1 MSEVAPPQR
10 RWVAPWAL
18 IAALAVL
25 FCMMAVLAGTIGT
38 LPWDEAT
45 TRFVQRAQGGLPK
58 AAMYLGNAM
67 GSTAWAIGFSLLVL
81 IGLVALRWSRDIW
94 FLLVVMLLRLL
105 ALAIKG
111 IIRSP
116 RPTELQATL
125 RETFT
130 GYGFPSGHT
139 LTATLVYGCLAFL
152 AVRHVEGRQVVPV
165 VGAIWIL
172 GVSLTAF
179 ARIWSGAHWTSDV
192 IGAIVLGVLIV
203 LVAANVSAWIIG
215 HRRKR
220 LLDTGHDI
228 EPSSTL
234 PEA

>member
-1 MSEVAPPQR
+1 MIEEDHPER
-10 RWVAPWAL
+10 RWTAPWGL

-25 FCMMAVLAGTIGT
+25 FCVMAIVAATSGT
-38 LPWDEAT
+38 LPGDEAT

-58 AAMYLGNAM
+58 AVMYLGNAM
-67 GSTAWAIGFSLLVL
+67 GSTAWTIGFSLIVL
-81 IGLVALRWSRDIW
+81 IGLVALRWSRDVW

-152 AVRHVEGRQVVPV
+152 AVRHVKGRQVVPV

-179 ARIWSGAHWTSDV
+179 ARIWSGAHWASDV
-192 IGAIVLGVLIV
+192 IGAVVLGVFIMF
-203 LVAANVSAWIIG
+203 VAANTSAWII
-215 HRRKR
+215 RQQRER
-220 LLDTGHDI
+220 LHDSVSGA
-228 EPSSTL
+228 E
-234 PEA
+234 